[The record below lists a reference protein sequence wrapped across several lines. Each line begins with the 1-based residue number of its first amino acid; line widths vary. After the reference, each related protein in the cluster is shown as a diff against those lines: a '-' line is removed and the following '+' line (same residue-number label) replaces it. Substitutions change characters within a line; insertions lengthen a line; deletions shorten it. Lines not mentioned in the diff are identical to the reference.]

1 MVPRA
6 SLVMHIRKKKSSRK
20 KILSYI
26 IAFSYLGLGNVT
38 QPSGSSAPPGPTS

>member
-1 MVPRA
+1 MVQKA
-6 SLVMHIRKKKSSRK
+6 WLVIHIRKKSLQEK
-20 KILSYI
+20 KMLSYI